1 MIQLHSDCLTFDMPD
16 GESIPCSAELV
27 TIELI
32 GNATEVLDPEV
43 VRNAA
48 RAVLHYFKV
57 ELGRTSVSVGE
68 FSQALAGVLRG
79 FGLTVSEPG
88 SDDKPRRT
96 LGYDL
101 RKLACESGKGFEL
114 AFFPRLRDE
123 LHQQLRQSPQ
133 VIRFRGLR
141 GCVKQLAGAQRW
153 SGRCQELNDQIVDF
167 LRHCLSAEKGT
178 HGCALV
184 VQ

>member
-1 MIQLHSDCLTFDMPD
+1 MIQLRADCLEFNMPD
-16 GESIPCSAELV
+16 GESIPCSAETV

-32 GNATEVLDPEV
+32 GNAAEVLDPEV

-48 RAVLHYFKV
+48 RAVLHFFKV

-79 FGLTVSEPG
+79 FGLSVDEPG
-88 SDDKPRRT
+88 AVQKPKRT
-96 LGYDL
+96 AGYDL

-114 AFFPRLRDE
+114 VFFPRLRDE
-123 LHQQLRQSPQ
+123 LHQQLRHSPH

-141 GCVKQLAGAQRW
+141 GCVKQLVGAQRW
-153 SGRCQELNDQIVDF
+153 SHRCQRLNDQIVDF
-167 LRHCLSAEKGT
+167 LRHCLRVESVPR
-178 HGCALV
+178 GCALV

>member
-1 MIQLHSDCLTFDMPD
+1 MIQMHADCLTFNMPD

-32 GNATEVLDPEV
+32 GEAADVLDPEV

-57 ELGRTSVSVGE
+57 ELGRTEVSVGE
-68 FSQALAGVLRG
+68 FSEVLAGVLRG
-79 FGLTVSEPG
+79 FGLTVDG
-88 SDDKPRRT
+88 SGGGGKRRRII
-96 LGYDL
+96 GYDL

-114 AFFPRLRDE
+114 LFFPRLRDE
-123 LHQQLRQSPQ
+123 LHQQLQLSPR

-141 GCVKQLAGAQRW
+141 GCVKQLAGARRW
-153 SGRCQELNDQIVDF
+153 SARCQHLSDQIVDF
-167 LRHCLSAEKGT
+167 LRLCLSAEHGAQ
-178 HGCALV
+178 GCALV